1 MNVFNWPKTTCGT
14 FCCCSCSFLPP
25 PLSLLSSP
33 TPTRPGAVKT
43 GGRGF
48 VLDHRRWPAPMRRV
62 IDDLLTK
69 YQGQEDMLRLVDH
82 EYAALVHKS
91 FIDPNSLL
99 HPTTNLHISHQ
110 LNTTSLNISPETVQV
125 TQQLSDSGS
134 GRDKRRS
141 RQKPVIL
148 VGSANRGT
156 TTMVP
161 RYTSPI
167 SLQLF
172 SAGTGC
178 YQKKRWRRKGTRK
191 EKELSLNLLL
201 HLHPQEAGVASAEKN

>member
-82 EYAALVHKS
+82 
-91 FIDPNSLL
+91 D
-99 HPTTNLHISHQ
+99 
-110 LNTTSLNISPETVQV
+110 
-125 TQQLSDSGS
+125 GS

-167 SLQLF
+167 SGNWMLPKEKVEEKGHQKRKRTEPEPPPA
-172 SAGTGC
+172 SPSTGGRC
-178 YQKKRWRRKGTRK
+178 GFCRK
-191 EKELSLNLLL
+191 ELKQTSHTHWLL
-201 HLHPQEAGVASAEKN
+201 